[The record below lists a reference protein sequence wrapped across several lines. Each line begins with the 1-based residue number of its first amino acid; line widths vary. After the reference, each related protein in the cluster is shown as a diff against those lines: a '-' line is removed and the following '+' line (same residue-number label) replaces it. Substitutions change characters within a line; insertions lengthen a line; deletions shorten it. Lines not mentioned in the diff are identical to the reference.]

1 MTPAER
7 LALQRL
13 TRRAAQLQPELV
25 VALLKAMRL
34 LRERMPLAEVE
45 RLIRA
50 GRITEAVDAAV
61 PIDVLERALNPASV
75 VLADGVL
82 RTARATLPMLPSAA
96 RDIVA
101 DMNTLN
107 PRVLDAIRAL
117 DNRAIRTIREE
128 VRQAVRETVES
139 GLVRG
144 VNPRVMATRMARTI
158 GLAPSQ
164 AEAVRN
170 FRAALE
176 SGDFAKARGYQLRD
190 RRFDAA
196 LRRGDLTPE
205 QVDRMAAAYERRMLA
220 FNAETHARTAA
231 LDAQKV
237 GQQLAWNEAKQSGAL
252 GDSEVVAVWVTA
264 GDARVRDDHVAM
276 NGSERDLD
284 GTYSTGQ
291 RYPGENEWNCR
302 CTEIFRVRKPRF
314 AMAA

>member
-25 VALLKAMRL
+25 VALLRAMKL
-34 LRERMPLAEVE
+34 LRDRMPVAEVE

-61 PIDVLERALNPASV
+61 PLDLIERALNPASV
-75 VLADGVL
+75 VLTEGVV
-82 RTARATLPMLPSAA
+82 RTARATLPTLPSAA
-96 RDIVA
+96 REIIA

-107 PRVLDAIRAL
+107 PRILDAIRAL
-117 DNRAIRTIREE
+117 DNRAIRSVREE
-128 VRQAVRETVES
+128 VRQAVRETVEA
-139 GLVRG
+139 GLQRG
-144 VNPRVMATRMARTI
+144 LNPRVMATRMANTI
-158 GLAPSQ
+158 GLAPNQ

-196 LRRGDLTPE
+196 LRRGEVSAE

-237 GQQLAWNEAKQSGAL
+237 GQRLAWDEAKQSGAL
-252 GDSEVVAVWVTA
+252 GDSEVVKVWVTTID
-264 GDARVRDDHVAM
+264 GRQRDEHEDM
-276 NGSERDLD
+276 NGAEAALD
-284 GTYSTGQ
+284 EPYSNGEM
-291 RYPGENEWNCR
+291 YPGQTAYNCR
-302 CTEIFRVRKPRF
+302 CTEVYRVRKPRY